1 MKPPINQQIIQGRY
15 FMSCFLYSHSE
26 RQHKSHWEV
35 PAPATFG
42 PLLRLYCMTHLLP
55 GVPASM
61 PVLGGT
67 DWGLPL
73 GFSYQEKEILS
84 LCHEEWNFLAVE

>member
-1 MKPPINQQIIQGRY
+1 
-15 FMSCFLYSHSE
+15 MSCFLYSHSE
-26 RQHKSHWEV
+26 REHKSHQKV

-42 PLLRLYCMTHLLP
+42 PLLRLSCTTPLLP
-55 GVPASM
+55 EVPAC
-61 PVLGGT
+61 VLALGGT

-73 GFSYQEKEILS
+73 GFCYREKLLS